1 MSKSQHAGKVIL
13 TELKKG
19 DNNFIVV
26 VRATERNRKGGI
38 VLEVN
43 EIRTLFPKESRGIVN
58 WFNTNKPC
66 CNVNKEKALTWIEA
80 LRTHRGTELTE
91 QELISA
97 SNIIKDFDI

>member
-58 WFNTNKPC
+58 WFNTNFDDFSQTENEVINFIQTK
-66 CNVNKEKALTWIEA
+66 NKE
-80 LRTHRGTELTE
+80 
-91 QELISA
+91 
-97 SNIIKDFDI
+97 